1 MIDLLM
7 DSRHAIR
14 PHPARTARRPGW
26 MPGLQAVDI
35 GSERDWRKTLKF
47 WAAVFTQ
54 WPAYPLH
61 PPQGQRILGAG
72 H

>member
-14 PHPARTARRPGW
+14 PHPARTALRPGW
-26 MPGLQAVDI
+26 MPGFQAVDI
-35 GSERDWRKTLKF
+35 GSGGDWRKTLKF
-47 WAAVFTQ
+47 RITVFDQ
-54 WPAYPLH
+54 WPACPLH
-61 PPQGQRILGAG
+61 PPQGQRISGAG